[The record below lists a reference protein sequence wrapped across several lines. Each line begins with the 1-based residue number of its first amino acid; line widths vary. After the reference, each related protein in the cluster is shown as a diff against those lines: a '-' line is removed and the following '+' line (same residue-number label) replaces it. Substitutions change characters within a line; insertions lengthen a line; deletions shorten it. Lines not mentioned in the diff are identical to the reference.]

1 MGTSKQSQKEIGIES
16 AILRLRELHD
26 LIKEHPY
33 WMTFKFHMFKH
44 GIYPMYEEVFELYS
58 YLRFNKE
65 YKDSDS
71 PWFATV
77 STIYHDFHSMLG
89 ILIYNPRIF
98 ETPVEDTD
106 LFKQYYLPMLQNFL
120 QILHFFVEG
129 MNAPEN
135 MVMYMPDKVH
145 NPKTMH
151 KYMPV
156 YHENWKDESGY
167 QFWFDGGYKWKALK
181 CVKKD
186 DVSKTIEDFK
196 KLTHETTSASLK
208 EFYQHAIMDIENGTA
223 LVCKII

>member
-1 MGTSKQSQKEIGIES
+1 MTTDMTTDS
-16 AILRLRELHD
+16 ALARLRELHD
-26 LIKEHPY
+26 AIKEHPY
-33 WMTFKFHMFKH
+33 WMTFKFHVFKRE
-44 GIYPMYEEVFELYS
+44 IYPMYEEVFELYS
-58 YLRFNKE
+58 YLRFNNE

-71 PWFATV
+71 PWFATM
-77 STIYHDFHSMLG
+77 STIFHDFHSMLG

-98 ETPVEDTD
+98 ETPIEDTD

-120 QILHFFVEG
+120 QILHFFIEG
-129 MNAPEN
+129 MNIPEN

-156 YHENWKDESGY
+156 FHEKWTDETGY
-167 QFWFDGGYKWKALK
+167 RFRMVGYKWHAIK

-196 KLTHETTSASLK
+196 KLINETERASLK
-208 EFYQHAIMDIENGTA
+208 EFYQHVIMDLENGTA
-223 LVCKII
+223 LVNKVIE

>member
-1 MGTSKQSQKEIGIES
+1 MTIDLALNKLK
-16 AILRLRELHD
+16 ELHD
-26 LIKEHPY
+26 TIKEHPY
-33 WMTFKFHMFKH
+33 WMTFDWRTFKTEV
-44 GIYPMYEEVFELYS
+44 YPMYREVFELYS

-71 PWFATV
+71 PWFAAM
-77 STIYHDFHSMLG
+77 STIYHDFHAMLG
-89 ILIYNPRIF
+89 ILICNPRIF
-98 ETPVEDTD
+98 ETPIEDTD

-120 QILHFFVEG
+120 QILHFFIEG
-129 MNAPEN
+129 MNIPEN

-167 QFWFDGGYKWKALK
+167 KFWWVGGYKWKALK

-186 DVSKTIEDFK
+186 NVSKTIEDFK
-196 KLTHETTSASLK
+196 KLINETEKASMK
-208 EFYQHAIMDIENGTA
+208 EFYEHAIMDLENDTA
-223 LVCKII
+223 LCIKII